1 VHIFVVFHICTR
13 ILYSIMVLLFFFVL
27 VFVHHF
33 LHVYVVNVRKTCFK
47 INTFNDEGM
56 HMEYEII
63 SRTRCKGLKINVG
76 LCVQ

>member
-1 VHIFVVFHICTR
+1 MR
-13 ILYSIMVLLFFFVL
+13 ILYSIVVFLFFFVL
-27 VFVHHF
+27 VFVHRF
-33 LHVYVVNVRKTCFK
+33 LHVCVVNVRKKMIGHACFK

-76 LCVQ
+76 LCVR